1 MAGYYLKLGSG
12 YASWYEFNFVIGNT
26 FHSVLIMVLLLEMD
40 KALCKGLFLTLSI
53 LRLDIS
59 YALAKSL
66 AMTLL

>member
-40 KALCKGLFLTLSI
+40 KGLFLTLSI